1 MPALLLIVAVLVCVA
16 ILVKVATDPIGVL
29 VTVATVGSFLI
40 AAGFW
45 ITFFVSF
52 NRDDAGAWASL
63 VFAIPAS
70 VAWILLVRYRNRR
83 R

>member
-1 MPALLLIVAVLVCVA
+1 MPALLLIVAVVICIA

-40 AAGFW
+40 AVGFW
-45 ITFFVSF
+45 IVFFVAF
-52 NRDDAGAWASL
+52 NQDESGAWGYL

-70 VAWILLVRYRNRR
+70 VAWIFLVRYRNRR
-83 R
+83 